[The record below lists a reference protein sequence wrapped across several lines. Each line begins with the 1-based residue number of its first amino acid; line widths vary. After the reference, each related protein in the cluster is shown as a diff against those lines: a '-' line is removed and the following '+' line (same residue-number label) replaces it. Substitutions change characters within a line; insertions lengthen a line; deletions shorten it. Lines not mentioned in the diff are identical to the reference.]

1 MDGGRVQSGGQYL
14 DVVSRGVAAIE
25 NARDARV
32 LEGVERAE
40 GDLRLT
46 SVVHADDLRKRV
58 PVRPLHAAPLAVLVA
73 PNPVPQLDDAVLRE
87 RVLDPS
93 LALVHIT
100 VNAHAE
106 PPQSNDVLLLLSLDP
121 MVP

>member
-1 MDGGRVQSGGQYL
+1 M
-14 DVVSRGVAAIE
+14 SRGVAAIE

-58 PVRPLHAAPLAVLVA
+58 PVRVLHAAPVAVLVA

-106 PPQSNDVLLLLSLDP
+106 PAQSNDVLLLLSLDP

>member
-1 MDGGRVQSGGQYL
+1 MDGGRVQSGGQHL

-25 NARDARV
+25 NARDARI

-40 GDLRLT
+40 GNLHLT

-58 PVRPLHAAPLAVLVA
+58 PVRVLHTAHVAVLVA
-73 PNPVPQLDDAVLRE
+73 PNPISQFDDAILRE

-93 LALVHIT
+93 LALVHVTI
-100 VNAHAE
+100 NAHAE
-106 PPQSNDVLLLLSLDP
+106 PPQSDDMLLLLSLDP
-121 MVP
+121 VVP